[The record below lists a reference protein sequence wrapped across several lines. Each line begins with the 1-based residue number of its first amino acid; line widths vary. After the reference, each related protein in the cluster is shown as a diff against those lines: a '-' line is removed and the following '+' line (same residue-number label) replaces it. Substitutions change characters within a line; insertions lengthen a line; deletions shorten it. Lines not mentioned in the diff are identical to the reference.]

1 MISGSKGQLMGSKW
15 LSEKLFLTVL
25 ILLIPSYLRGTP
37 NVNHSGYF
45 KNFFTALD
53 QPTADSTVITG
64 SVYHRIRYQC
74 LVSFNHLVQFNLAY
88 SLAAVVAT
96 RDQHRLISEQTG
108 DYRYQDLSSRIY
120 PGDQDEI
127 ENFALYQDVDRAFMK
142 IRFNLGDVYIGRQP
156 FSWGISRNY
165 SPTDFISPFS
175 LNQLDQEQRRG
186 SDGVRVKI
194 PVGMMNE
201 LDFGWVAGSEAQS
214 DLNAY
219 FTRMRINI
227 AKTDFEFIGAY
238 FRKNLLIGVGF
249 TRSIFQAGFW
259 SEGAYL
265 IPDAHENIDQF
276 YKNGFFKFSA
286 GMDYSWWGT
295 LYGFVEYDYNGG
307 GKSCPEQYYLSQ
319 QRSAS
324 SQLGKHY
331 LGGGLNYQFKPLVNI
346 SGNLILNLNDQ
357 SVFITPRLE
366 YNIAENIYLYFG
378 SYSGIGSKPDQMG
391 MKSEFGSYPRIYYSS
406 FSVYF

>member
-1 MISGSKGQLMGSKW
+1 MTTGSKHKFIIVQW
-15 LSEKLFLTVL
+15 LAEKLFLLAL
-25 ILLIPSYLRGTP
+25 ILLIPGYLNSTP
-37 NVNHSGYF
+37 KVNHSGYF
-45 KNFFTALD
+45 KNFFTVWD
-53 QPTADSTVITG
+53 QPSSDSTLITG

-74 LVSFNHLVQFNLAY
+74 LVSFDRMVQLNFAY

-96 RDQHRLISEQTG
+96 SEQHIVIGRETG
-108 DYRYQDLSSRIY
+108 EYRYQDLSSRIY

-142 IRFNLGDVYIGRQP
+142 IRFKLGDVYIGRQP

-214 DLNAY
+214 DLNGY
-219 FTRMRINI
+219 FARMRINI

-238 FRKNLLIGVGF
+238 FRKNLLVGGGL

-265 IPDAHENIDQF
+265 IPEVHENIDQF

-307 GKSCPEQYYLSQ
+307 GMSCPEQYYLSQ
-319 QRSAS
+319 QRPAS

-391 MKSEFGSYPRIYYSS
+391 MQSEFGSYPRIYYSS